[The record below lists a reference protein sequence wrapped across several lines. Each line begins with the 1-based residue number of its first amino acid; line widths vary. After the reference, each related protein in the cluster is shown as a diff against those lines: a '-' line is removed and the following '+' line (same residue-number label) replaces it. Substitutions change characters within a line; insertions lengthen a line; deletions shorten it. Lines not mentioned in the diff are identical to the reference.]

1 MELWIPSQTLD
12 IYNIHMSPFQPQISQ
27 KIMVASL
34 KYIDNN
40 VTLDNLVILTPP
52 LEVIFHD
59 VQSGKLILNLSDQS
73 QFATKLSLMQTYL
86 ASTLFI
92 HQRSFFGFINPVLT
106 AEFFKKM
113 IFPLVYN
120 KKLTLYMGASSRS
133 VKLYEKNVAA
143 SGAPASVPVPAP
155 APAQAGMYRS
165 LVAGERVRVA
175 FQLQGISILTT
186 PALNI
191 LQSLTVPQID
201 VSGTNM
207 CKIRFQQNVKAI
219 YVI

>member
-27 KIMVASL
+27 KIMVAPL

-59 VQSGKLILNLSDQS
+59 IQSGKLILNLSDQS

-92 HQRSFFGFINPVLT
+92 HQQSFFGFINPVLT
-106 AEFFKKM
+106 ADFFKKM

-133 VKLYEKNVAA
+133 VKLYEKNVAV
-143 SGAPASVPVPAP
+143 GAVGAAAAAAPTPAP
-155 APAQAGMYRS
+155 AGMYRS

>member
-12 IYNIHMSPFQPQISQ
+12 IYNVHMSPFQPQISQ
-27 KIMVASL
+27 KIMVAPL
-34 KYIDNN
+34 KYIDTN

-59 VQSGKLILNLSDQS
+59 IQSGKLILNLSDQS
-73 QFATKLSLMQTYL
+73 QFATKLSMMQTYL
-86 ASTLFI
+86 ASTLFL
-92 HQRSFFGFINPVLT
+92 HQQSFFGFINPVLT
-106 AEFFKKM
+106 AEFFKRM

-133 VKLYEKNVAA
+133 VKLHEKGCAA
-143 SGAPASVPVPAP
+143 AAAAAAAATG
-155 APAQAGMYRS
+155 GMYRS